1 MASRLLSQPAAWAW
15 RSIKPLE
22 RDVPEEPPFR
32 RTSRP
37 EADRAGAQARVF
49 PGQNFLAVQQDGYL
63 RPAAFHD
70 DVMGFAPTHF
80 FGQGHRLGKNPFSV
94 MAHMRPQGVG
104 PGLPF
109 RHAQGRISALNLK
122 EQTIAGVLGSNDP
135 AGRSEGRRGGEE

>member
-80 FGQGHRLGKNPFSV
+80 FGQGHRLANSKFTV
-94 MAHMRPQGVG
+94 AADMRPQGVG
-104 PGLPF
+104 ASLPF
-109 RHAQGRISALNLK
+109 WYV
-122 EQTIAGVLGSNDP
+122 E
-135 AGRSEGRRGGEE
+135 RSEERRVGEECRSR